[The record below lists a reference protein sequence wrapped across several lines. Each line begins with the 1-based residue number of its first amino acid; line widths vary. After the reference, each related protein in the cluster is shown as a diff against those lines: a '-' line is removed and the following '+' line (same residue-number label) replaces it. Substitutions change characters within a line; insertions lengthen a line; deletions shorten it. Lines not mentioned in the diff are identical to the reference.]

1 MQDLSTPVRWTSAS
15 GGIVID
21 EVRPRVTSIRFSGV
35 PQLPE
40 FTEYLD
46 ELSRRLERQGRF
58 VTILDFSA
66 STGTSMDTTRAQA
79 QWIAS
84 HRRRLQRSAGTI
96 LVFPSPTFRF
106 ALATLLSATPL
117 PGSYR
122 VVGTHGEALSVAA
135 EMLAGAPSAPS

>member
-1 MQDLSTPVRWTSAS
+1 MHDPSTPVRWTSAS

-21 EVRPRVTSIRFSGV
+21 EVRPRVTSISFSGV
-35 PQLPE
+35 PKLPE

-46 ELSRRLERQGRF
+46 ELTRRLERQGRF
-58 VTILDFSA
+58 VTILDFTA

-84 HRRRLQRSAGTI
+84 QRRRLQRSAGTV

-106 ALATLLSATPL
+106 ALATLLTATPI
-117 PGSYR
+117 PGRYR
-122 VVGTHGEALSVAA
+122 VVGTHGEALEVAA
-135 EMLAGAPSAPS
+135 DLLAASQ